1 MNDVKRAFVV
11 FLTFSGQCRQA
22 LQYYQKCFGGEL
34 VLQTLGD
41 TPEAWN
47 MDKRMQDVVISATLT
62 NNYFKLAATDLAGD
76 SGVVIGNN
84 ISILIEC
91 ASLSERGRLC
101 DLLSGK
107 KKGHSINGDKMVSVV
122 DKYHINWLLSID

>member
-1 MNDVKRAFVV
+1 MTDVKRAFVV
-11 FLTFSGQCRQA
+11 FLTFNGQCRQA
-22 LQYYQKCFGGEL
+22 LQYYQECFGGEL

-41 TPEAWN
+41 APEAWN
-47 MDKRMQDVVISATLT
+47 MDKRMRDVVISATLT
-62 NNYFKLAATDLAGD
+62 NNYFKLAATDLSGD

-91 ASLSERGRLC
+91 ASINERDRLGY
-101 DLLSGK
+101 LLSGRK
-107 KKGHSINGDKMVSVV
+107 RTHCISDDKMISVV